1 LFGDAISL
9 QEYELSAGKEIV
21 NENHALADLH
31 QNRLE
36 AVIPLPVCE
45 NRQLRA
51 IDLAVGWA
59 YEGKVDTCEELE
71 RGRLL
76 RILLPAGDLE
86 TVDSILVHGLCHA
99 TPDVMRADRGE
110 GICDVRAPDR

>member
-1 LFGDAISL
+1 
-9 QEYELSAGKEIV
+9 LSTGKEIV
-21 NENHALADLH
+21 NEDHALADLH